1 MIEEMILEK
10 IESCAREIGE
20 LNGEANLNNKP
31 YMPNIFI
38 YLGRTVKY
46 APITKKSVDTRWRK
60 NCKYITHLAL
70 SVKEDGFSA
79 EIVGGTMDF
88 HDCENAYQVLDEL
101 FIQALKAPIGTFSES
116 RKAKIAFVL
125 DASDENFEKLYQIA
139 ASYNTAHADG
149 IGGITLFKDMFLL
162 LRQGGTGTER
172 KTLKNNLRIVE
183 ASQEKNDLRQIYFLS
198 NRLNNGTI
206 LDAFKEKENYRI
218 IGDVEIL
225 TNNDD
230 ENRATRFA
238 ALYVD
243 GEKYKTV
250 SYRIAEKPCTEIV
263 LLLMRCILKQ
273 ILAGKEQERSEF
285 KQKVEKDQFEE
296 EYFDEV
302 FASTFSEAKDF
313 KYLPY
318 KEGALQELEKAFRES
333 SKNSFGKI
341 DERML
346 DEATQGCYSA
356 FFKKNYGEK
365 LIGFDKDA
373 FKKRLKKHIYHSY
386 SFKDILAY
394 FEEDFFIDTS
404 CKKQE
409 TDIRNTRSNSIYEA
423 MKQQNYNKARNAY
436 FDIIR
441 KLYEETV
448 RNVCDEA
455 KAFEKMLEELELEF
469 RTLLPVTD
477 VGICENLERF
487 YSLYAENYFA
497 ENEEKVCS
505 CINMQMNTEEK
516 LLDALVEAFNDM
528 RKKDSQGILSRNFL
542 NELAERLNKVTPER
556 RMELLRNTLFHSGI
570 DNMMRLFLRSGR
582 FGEGRSYC
590 FFDYK
595 SEILDTQNMEGG
607 IDTKDPNSFE
617 HLKVYSFADISDI
630 LGNRT
635 EECEDDA
642 DSGL

>member
-1 MIEEMILEK
+1 M
-10 IESCAREIGE
+10 
-20 LNGEANLNNKP
+20 
-31 YMPNIFI
+31 
-38 YLGRTVKY
+38 
-46 APITKKSVDTRWRK
+46 
-60 NCKYITHLAL
+60 
-70 SVKEDGFSA
+70 
-79 EIVGGTMDF
+79 
-88 HDCENAYQVLDEL
+88 
-101 FIQALKAPIGTFSES
+101 
-116 RKAKIAFVL
+116 
-125 DASDENFEKLYQIA
+125 
-139 ASYNTAHADG
+139 
-149 IGGITLFKDMFLL
+149 
-162 LRQGGTGTER
+162 
-172 KTLKNNLRIVE
+172 
-183 ASQEKNDLRQIYFLS
+183 
-198 NRLNNGTI
+198 
-206 LDAFKEKENYRI
+206 
-218 IGDVEIL
+218 
-225 TNNDD
+225 
-230 ENRATRFA
+230 
-238 ALYVD
+238 
-243 GEKYKTV
+243 
-250 SYRIAEKPCTEIV
+250 
-263 LLLMRCILKQ
+263 
-273 ILAGKEQERSEF
+273 
-285 KQKVEKDQFEE
+285 
-296 EYFDEV
+296 
-302 FASTFSEAKDF
+302 
-313 KYLPY
+313 
-318 KEGALQELEKAFRES
+318 
-333 SKNSFGKI
+333 
-341 DERML
+341 
-346 DEATQGCYSA
+346 
-356 FFKKNYGEK
+356 
-365 LIGFDKDA
+365 
-373 FKKRLKKHIYHSY
+373 KKHIYHSY

-516 LLDALVEAFNDM
+516 LLDALVEVFNDM

-570 DNMMRLFLRSGR
+570 DNMMRLFLSGGR
-582 FGEGRSYC
+582 FGEGKSYC
-590 FFDYK
+590 FFDYASK
-595 SEILDTQNMEGG
+595 ILDTQNMDSG

-635 EECEDDA
+635 EESEDDA